1 MAMLAAGYVM
11 TATGLYLPGEKLI
24 SIPSHKYFVREGA
37 LGWFKF
43 GKKKDPAVPE
53 QAAEKASG
61 NEEGP
66 MGDEPVEPKPDTAPV
81 R

>member
-37 LGWFKF
+37 LGWFKDGVAF
-43 GKKKDPAVPE
+43 VRAQEHGIIEVPAYFDVDIRG
-53 QAAEKASG
+53 AELAHAIR
-61 NEEGP
+61 EE
-66 MGDEPVEPKPDTAPV
+66 
-81 R
+81 